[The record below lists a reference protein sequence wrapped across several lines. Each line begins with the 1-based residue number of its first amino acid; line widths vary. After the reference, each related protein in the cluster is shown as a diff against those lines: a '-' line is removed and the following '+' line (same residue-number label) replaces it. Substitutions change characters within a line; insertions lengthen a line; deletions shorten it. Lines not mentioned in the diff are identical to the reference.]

1 MTETTEPTICPE
13 CAWGGGFHAPTCSR
27 QFVLPRNVIPEK
39 PFYAPNPD
47 CQPDREAEYRRIWLE
62 RAGAIFDKESG
73 FASDGR
79 CDARLAFKAADMF
92 IAELRNRDGE
102 GK

>member
-47 CQPDREAEYRRIWLE
+47 CQPDREAEYRRAWLE
-62 RAGAIFDKESG
+62 VAMRLFTTKNYTPEEAFDEATD
-73 FASDGR
+73 F
-79 CDARLAFKAADMF
+79 L
-92 IAELRNRDGE
+92 AELKKRDNQR
-102 GK
+102 